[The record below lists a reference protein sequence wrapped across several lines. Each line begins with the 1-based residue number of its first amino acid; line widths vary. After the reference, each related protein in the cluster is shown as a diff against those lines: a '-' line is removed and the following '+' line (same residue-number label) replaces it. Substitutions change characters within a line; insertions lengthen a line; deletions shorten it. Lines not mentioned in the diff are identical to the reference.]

1 MSAPPRVV
9 PALYD
14 TRLGKEYR
22 TRRRTHGARR
32 WRMAIEREAV
42 GRMEVIRYETPSLD
56 GSPKR
61 SANIARS
68 DLLTVNMQVVS
79 RDGGETNLHAH
90 SAQDAV
96 WFVLAGRARFY
107 GKDGESVE
115 LGPKDALFIPKGT
128 PYWFESV
135 SDEPLE
141 IMRNAATDPAIKNQR
156 VNYEALRE
164 RQQDGRHAGSVYVN
178 S

>member
-1 MSAPPRVV
+1 MS
-9 PALYD
+9 
-14 TRLGKEYR
+14 
-22 TRRRTHGARR
+22 
-32 WRMAIEREAV
+32 MERESI
-42 GRMEVIRYETPSLD
+42 GGMEAIRYETPDLA

-61 SANIARS
+61 SSMLANSGLIS
-68 DLLTVNMQVVS
+68 VNVQVVS
-79 RDGGETNLHAH
+79 REGGETNLHAH
-90 SAQDAV
+90 SGQDAV
-96 WFVLAGRARFY
+96 WFVLSGRAKFY

-128 PYWFESV
+128 PYWFESA

-141 IMRNAATDPAIKNQR
+141 IMRNAATDAALKNQR

-164 RQQDGRHAGSVYVN
+164 RQQDGRHADSVYVN

>member
-1 MSAPPRVV
+1 MS
-9 PALYD
+9 
-14 TRLGKEYR
+14 
-22 TRRRTHGARR
+22 
-32 WRMAIEREAV
+32 MERESI
-42 GRMEVIRYETPSLD
+42 GGMEVIRYETPDLA

-61 SANIARS
+61 SSMLANS
-68 DLLTVNMQVVS
+68 GLLSVNVQVVS

-96 WFVLAGRARFY
+96 WFVLSGRAKFY
-107 GKDGESVE
+107 SKDGESVE

-156 VNYEALRE
+156 VNYEELRD
-164 RQQDGRHAGSVYVN
+164 RQKDGRHADSVYV
-178 S
+178 SR

>member
-1 MSAPPRVV
+1 MS
-9 PALYD
+9 
-14 TRLGKEYR
+14 
-22 TRRRTHGARR
+22 
-32 WRMAIEREAV
+32 MERESI
-42 GRMEVIRYETPSLD
+42 GRMEAIRYETPDLA

-61 SANIARS
+61 SSMLANS
-68 DLLTVNMQVVS
+68 GLLSVNVQVVS
-79 RDGGETNLHAH
+79 KEGGETNLHAH
-90 SAQDAV
+90 SGQDAV
-96 WFVLAGRARFY
+96 WFVLAGRAKFY

-128 PYWFESV
+128 PYWFESA

-141 IMRNAATDPAIKNQR
+141 IMRNAATDPALKNQR

-164 RQQDGRHAGSVYVN
+164 RQQDGRHADSVYVN

>member
-1 MSAPPRVV
+1 MS
-9 PALYD
+9 
-14 TRLGKEYR
+14 
-22 TRRRTHGARR
+22 
-32 WRMAIEREAV
+32 MERESI
-42 GRMEVIRYETPSLD
+42 GGMEAIRYETPDLA

-61 SANIARS
+61 SSMLANSGLIS
-68 DLLTVNMQVVS
+68 VNVQVVS

-90 SAQDAV
+90 SRQDAV
-96 WFVLAGRARFY
+96 WFVLSGRAKFY

-128 PYWFESV
+128 PYWFESA

-141 IMRNAATDPAIKNQR
+141 IMRNAATDAALKNQR

-164 RQQDGRHAGSVYVN
+164 RQQDGRHADSVYVN

>member
-1 MSAPPRVV
+1 
-9 PALYD
+9 
-14 TRLGKEYR
+14 
-22 TRRRTHGARR
+22 
-32 WRMAIEREAV
+32 
-42 GRMEVIRYETPSLD
+42 
-56 GSPKR
+56 
-61 SANIARS
+61 
-68 DLLTVNMQVVS
+68 MQVVS

-90 SAQDAV
+90 SG
-96 WFVLAGRARFY
+96 AGRRLVRAGGRAKFY

-156 VNYEALRE
+156 VNYEELRD
-164 RQQDGRHAGSVYVN
+164 RQQDGRHADSVYVN
-178 S
+178 R

>member
-1 MSAPPRVV
+1 MS
-9 PALYD
+9 
-14 TRLGKEYR
+14 
-22 TRRRTHGARR
+22 
-32 WRMAIEREAV
+32 MERESI
-42 GRMEVIRYETPSLD
+42 GGMEAIRYATPDLA

-61 SANIARS
+61 SSMLANSGLIS
-68 DLLTVNMQVVS
+68 VNVQVVS

-90 SAQDAV
+90 SGQDAV
-96 WFVLAGRARFY
+96 WFVLSGRAKFY

-128 PYWFESV
+128 PYWFESA
-135 SDEPLE
+135 SDEPLK
-141 IMRNAATDPAIKNQR
+141 IMRNAATDPALKNQR

-164 RQQDGRHAGSVYVN
+164 RQQDGRHADSVYVN